1 MTARSRS
8 PAATRSRRVLVCT
21 PFTPRLDA
29 RHGGKATAQ
38 LLLRLA
44 ERNDVALLCLRN
56 PDDPEVDPAIAVRCA
71 FVEEVP
77 VQRLRHVPRR
87 VAWTLGMLRGLP
99 PWAMDCRS
107 SEFARALERIVDEW
121 RPALVE
127 IHLQA
132 MAQYVYVLNGRS
144 VPTILVDYDPASAW
158 ASDLLHMTHGVRRLA
173 RRAEVAAWDRY
184 ERATRPRFDAIVV
197 FADRDVAAVAP
208 TAEHTAVLRIP
219 LAVEIPARALDA
231 AGTDPD
237 AILFVGGF
245 RHPPNVDAALWL
257 GKTILPRVL
266 ERVPAARLELVGHDP
281 PDEIR
286 ALAGGPV
293 SVHGSVPDVTP
304 YLDRA
309 AVVVAP
315 IRIGGSMRMKVLEAL
330 AAGKALV
337 STRRAAEGIAAR
349 PGEQFL
355 LADDEGELADAIAG
369 LLLDEKRRR
378 GLGNSARNWAE
389 QHLGWEHGLAEFERL
404 YARLLDGE

>member
-1 MTARSRS
+1 MALSRS
-8 PAATRSRRVLVCT
+8 PAAARRRRVLVCT

-56 PDDPEVDPAIAVRCA
+56 PDDPEVDPAIAVRCLV
-71 FVEEVP
+71 VEEVP
-77 VQRLRHVPRR
+77 VSRHRHVPRR
-87 VAWTLGMLRGLP
+87 AIWTLGMLRGLP

-107 SEFARALERIVDEW
+107 SEFARTLERIIDDW
-121 RPALVE
+121 RPELAE

-132 MAQYVYVLNGRS
+132 MAQYVHVLKGRG
-144 VPTILVDYDPASAW
+144 VPTILIDYDPASAW
-158 ASDLLHMTHGVRRLA
+158 AADLLQTTHGVRRLA

-184 ERATRPRFDAIVV
+184 ERATRPRFNAIVV
-197 FADRDVAAVAP
+197 FAERDVAAVTP

-219 LAVEIPARALDA
+219 LAVEVPGSALAA
-231 AGTDPD
+231 AGTD
-237 AILFVGGF
+237 AEMILFVGGF

-257 GKTILPRVL
+257 ATTILPRVL
-266 ERVPAARLELVGHDP
+266 ERVPAARLELVGYDP
-281 PDEIR
+281 PDVIR

-309 AVVVAP
+309 AVVAAP

-330 AAGKALV
+330 AAGKAV
-337 STRRAAEGIAAR
+337 VATPRAAEGVVAG
-349 PGEQFL
+349 PDEQFL
-355 LADDEGELADAIAG
+355 RADGEHEFADAIAG

-378 GLGNSARNWAE
+378 ELGESARNWAE
-389 QHLGWEHGLAEFERL
+389 EHLGWDHGVAEFERL
-404 YARLLDGE
+404 YGRLLDGE